1 MLKIKY
7 LLYAMISWLI
17 NHWLFSSNARFHPI
31 KFLRL
36 FPRTVITQVN
46 GVSYNIDPLD
56 QVEFN
61 TFRGFSIGPESIFS
75 KYLASTLTKN
85 DVFFDLGAHTGRHTL
100 PAAKYVGPTGRVFAF
115 EPIHTSF
122 AKLHSNIALNSFNNV
137 VTINKAV
144 LDTPNEII
152 EIYIQPTIPK
162 ESTNTGDSSISSLKM
177 INQQLSSKL
186 FVTTTTIDEIVMQHQ
201 IDEIKLM
208 KIDVQGGE
216 LQVLNGALSTL
227 KNNIIQNIYIE
238 VHLKELQSLGGNYLD
253 ILKLLNQYGTTYF
266 FDSALVNQS
275 KKEIKIVTPSTLNE
289 YFSESEVTSSGNQPI
304 INAPEAQLLW
314 EKST

>member
-1 MLKIKY
+1 
-7 LLYAMISWLI
+7 MISWLI
-17 NHWLFSSNARFHPI
+17 NHWLFSRNSKFHPI
-31 KFLRL
+31 KLLRL

-46 GVSYNIDPLD
+46 GIFYSIDPLD

-75 KYLASTLTKN
+75 KYLASILTKN

-122 AKLHSNIALNSFNNV
+122 AKLHSNIMLNSFNNV

-144 LDTPNEII
+144 LDKPNKLI
-152 EIYIQPTIPK
+152 EIFIHPIMPV
-162 ESTNTGDSSISSLKM
+162 ESTNTGESSISSIK
-177 INQQLSSKL
+177 IIDQKLSPKL
-186 FVTTTTIDEIVMQHQ
+186 LATTTTIDEIVIKHQ
-201 IDEIKLM
+201 IRQIKLI

-227 KNNIIQNIYIE
+227 KNKIIQNIYLEI
-238 VHLKELQSLGGNYLD
+238 HLLELQDLGINYLD
-253 ILKLLNQYGTTYF
+253 ILKLLNEYGTTYF
-266 FDSALVNQS
+266 FNTALVNKNQKEV
-275 KKEIKIVTPSTLNE
+275 KKVTPGTLNE
-289 YFSESEVTSSGNQPI
+289 YFSDETNGPEV
-304 INAPEAQLLW
+304 QLLW
-314 EKST
+314 ENSN

>member
-17 NHWLFSSNARFHPI
+17 NHWLFSRNARFHPI

-137 VTINKAV
+137 VAINKAV
-144 LDTPNEII
+144 LDKPNKLI
-152 EIYIQPTIPK
+152 EIFIHPIMPI
-162 ESTNTGDSSISSLKM
+162 ESTNTGESSISS
-177 INQQLSSKL
+177 
-186 FVTTTTIDEIVMQHQ
+186 
-201 IDEIKLM
+201 
-208 KIDVQGGE
+208 
-216 LQVLNGALSTL
+216 
-227 KNNIIQNIYIE
+227 
-238 VHLKELQSLGGNYLD
+238 
-253 ILKLLNQYGTTYF
+253 
-266 FDSALVNQS
+266 
-275 KKEIKIVTPSTLNE
+275 IKIID
-289 YFSESEVTSSGNQPI
+289 Q
-304 INAPEAQLLW
+304 
-314 EKST
+314 KSP

>member
-1 MLKIKY
+1 
-7 LLYAMISWLI
+7 MISWLI
-17 NHWLFSSNARFHPI
+17 NHWLFSRNSKFHPI
-31 KFLRL
+31 KLLRL

-46 GVSYNIDPLD
+46 GIFYSIDPLD

-75 KYLASTLTKN
+75 KYLASILTKN

-122 AKLHSNIALNSFNNV
+122 AKLHSNIMLNSFNNV

-144 LDTPNEII
+144 LDKPNKLI
-152 EIYIQPTIPK
+152 EIFIHPIMPV
-162 ESTNTGDSSISSLKM
+162 ESTNTGESSISSIK
-177 INQQLSSKL
+177 IIDQKLSPKL
-186 FVTTTTIDEIVMQHQ
+186 LATTTTIDEIVMQHQ
-201 IDEIKLM
+201 IHEIKLI

-227 KNNIIQNIYIE
+227 KNKIIQNIYLEI
-238 VHLKELQSLGGNYLD
+238 HLLELQDLGINYLD
-253 ILKLLNQYGTTYF
+253 ILKLLN
-266 FDSALVNQS
+266 
-275 KKEIKIVTPSTLNE
+275 E
-289 YFSESEVTSSGNQPI
+289 YFSDKTNE
-304 INAPEAQLLW
+304 PEIQLLW
-314 EKST
+314 KNSTK